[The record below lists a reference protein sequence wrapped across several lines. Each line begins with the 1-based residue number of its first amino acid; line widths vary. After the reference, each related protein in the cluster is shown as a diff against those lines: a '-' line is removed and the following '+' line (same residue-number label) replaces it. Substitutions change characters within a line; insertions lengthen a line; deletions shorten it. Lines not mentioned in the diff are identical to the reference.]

1 MRGELQNERG
11 KCNIWRCGTIPSI
24 KNGDDLL
31 TRAQTKILIADD
43 DMMVRTTVSK
53 ILEMFGHDVIT
64 ASDGRGVIDA
74 VDDSFDVIILDI
86 NMPEMDG
93 FETINALNDLEYEI
107 PVLFLTGAG
116 SMDYAVRAINLGAYD
131 FLTKPIEDLDIFNV
145 KIRRAIE
152 KRMYVLQE
160 KRYKESLEDDIQKK
174 ADLLEEQNRL
184 LLTYSNSLENATV
197 QLMSSLQNAME
208 EKDGYTAG
216 HTMRVTKYALM
227 LGMAM
232 GLPEKDILILRRAAQ
247 FHDIG
252 KLVIDLSCIQKPG
265 KLTEEEWLLIKK
277 HPSVGANIIQP
288 LGFMEREQFI
298 IRHHHERMDGK
309 GYPDGLRGEDLDEL
323 TKILIVVDSYD
334 AMTSR
339 RNYRHNMK
347 MEEALGELIRCSGSQ
362 FDQATVEIFA
372 RSMVDYTPAKNEIPL
387 EFMEKISNRGR
398 MVPASLES
406 YRRLGSPDI
415 YYENLKSRS

>member
-1 MRGELQNERG
+1 MKKG
-11 KCNIWRCGTIPSI
+11 P
-24 KNGDDLL
+24 
-31 TRAQTKILIADD
+31 TKILIADD
-43 DMMVRTTVSK
+43 DGMVRTTVSK
-53 ILEMFGHDVIT
+53 ILEMFGHHVDT
-64 ASDGRGVIDA
+64 ASDGRGVIEM
-74 VDDSFDVIILDI
+74 VDDSYDVIILDI
-86 NMPEMDG
+86 NMPDMDG
-93 FETINALNDLEYEI
+93 FETMDKLNELNFDI

-116 SMDYAVRAINLGAYD
+116 SMDYAVKAINLGAYD

-160 KRYKESLEDDIQKK
+160 RRYKAALEDDIQVK
-174 ADLLEEQNRL
+174 AIQLERQNKL

-197 QLMSSLQNAME
+197 QLMSSLQSAME
-208 EKDGYTAG
+208 EKDYYTAG
-216 HTMRVTKYALM
+216 HTMRVTEYALM

-232 GLPEKDILILRRAAQ
+232 GLSESDILVLRRASQ

-265 KLTEEEWLLIKK
+265 KLTEEEWVLIRK

-309 GYPDGLRGEDLDEL
+309 GYPDGLTGDQLDDL

-334 AMTSR
+334 AMTSK
-339 RNYRHNMK
+339 RNYRKNMS
-347 MEEALGELIRCSGSQ
+347 MEEAIEELYRCSGTQ
-362 FDQATVEIFA
+362 FSPNIVEYFA
-372 RSMVDYTPAKNEIPL
+372 RNIVDFTPKKGVFHREH
-387 EFMEKISNRGR
+387 
-398 MVPASLES
+398 LES
-406 YRRLGSPDI
+406 VYLS
-415 YYENLKSRS
+415 NHKQ